1 MFMRRS
7 VAAPVLAVAVLAG
20 CSTAARDGMI
30 SPQPAVGSRMAARP
44 MAGDLL
50 YLSDV
55 KTDVVYVY
63 SYPQGKLV
71 GTLADFVAPRG
82 ECASAS
88 GNVWIVD
95 SGTYAVLE
103 YTHGGTSAITALNIE
118 GVPAG
123 CSVDPLTNNVAV
135 TSRGTSVTVTVF
147 RHAHHKW
154 EPFHFRDPQ
163 MRPVFCGYD
172 AKGNLFVDGLGKGNV
187 FRLDELVRGGSMLAS
202 VAVSQSIKAPGQV
215 QWDGTDLAI
224 GDAGVAPSVVYR
236 FSEGTGGLT
245 ERARP
250 RSAARPACDNLGSR
264 VRRLLGRITAKTSA
278 FGITPRAVRHPRC
291 CAPFTATARR
301 SASRIHPGSKK
312 RK

>member
-245 ERARP
+245 ETGATTLGGTASVRQSWIAGSTIIGP
-250 RSAARPACDNLGSR
+250 DYGKDVGFWNYPEGGAASKVL
-264 VRRLLGRITAKTSA
+264 
-278 FGITPRAVRHPRC
+278 RAVHGYG
-291 CAPFTATARR
+291 ATLSIAH
-301 SASRIHPGSKK
+301 SSGQ
-312 RK
+312 